1 MKKTEGI
8 MDIRDMLKPYSPDEK
23 IQKMKKIKNVHQTV
37 ENDDQ
42 HWINSKRIKGEIK
55 GERFKHD
62 SDAVRANNITN
73 RHLRDLNVWY
83 PNLKE
88 KK

>member
-23 IQKMKKIKNVHQTV
+23 IQKMKKIKEDEHQ
-37 ENDDQ
+37 
-42 HWINSKRIKGEIK
+42 IKGE
-55 GERFKHD
+55 
-62 SDAVRANNITN
+62 SDAVKANNIVN
-73 RHLRDLNVWY
+73 RHTRNLTAWY

>member
-23 IQKMKKIKNVHQTV
+23 IQKMKKIKEDEHQ
-37 ENDDQ
+37 
-42 HWINSKRIKGEIK
+42 IKGE
-55 GERFKHD
+55 
-62 SDAVRANNITN
+62 SDAVKANNITN

>member
-23 IQKMKKIKNVHQTV
+23 IQKMKKIK
-37 ENDDQ
+37 EDQ
-42 HWINSKRIKGEIK
+42 HWSNSKRIK

-73 RHLRDLNVWY
+73 RHLKDLNVWY

>member
-23 IQKMKKIKNVHQTV
+23 IQKMKKIKEDEHQ
-37 ENDDQ
+37 
-42 HWINSKRIKGEIK
+42 IKGE
-55 GERFKHD
+55 
-62 SDAVRANNITN
+62 SDAVKANNITN
-73 RHLRDLNVWY
+73 RHTKYSLNNWY
-83 PNLKE
+83 PNPKE

>member
-23 IQKMKKIKNVHQTV
+23 IQKMKKIK
-37 ENDDQ
+37 EDQ
-42 HWINSKRIKGEIK
+42 HWSNSKRFKNVIKGE
-55 GERFKHD
+55 

-73 RHLRDLNVWY
+73 RHLKDLNVWY